1 MKQEIAEFASAAGK
15 GGVVA
20 IAAGSIFGFTLP
32 EAAAFAALI
41 YTSLLI
47 VGWLFD
53 RTRAA
58 IRWFRNRK
66 VPQP

>member
-20 IAAGSIFGFTLP
+20 IAAGSIFGYTLGD
-32 EAAAFAALI
+32 AAAFAALV

-47 VGWLFD
+47 AKTLFAGGVYVTRWL
-53 RTRAA
+53 RG
-58 IRWFRNRK
+58 RK
-66 VPQP
+66 APQP